1 MSYLRCQEKK
11 TGAIA
16 APQGAWW
23 TPMRRRLVGFDPPG
37 GFGVRER
44 GKGRGMQLHNQPSRR
59 EHRKLATESAPSR
72 RTSPEPLE
80 AAVVPRPAEPTGP
93 KDRPSWEDMLVAAG
107 LDRESRELSP
117 AERWL
122 ADRAAETVRAEA
134 DAGRGPCPTG

>member
-1 MSYLRCQEKK
+1 
-11 TGAIA
+11 
-16 APQGAWW
+16 
-23 TPMRRRLVGFDPPG
+23 
-37 GFGVRER
+37 
-44 GKGRGMQLHNQPSRR
+44 MQLHNQSSRR
-59 EHRKLATESAPSR
+59 ERRKLATESTPSR

-122 ADRAAETVRAEA
+122 ADRAEDAVWAEA
-134 DAGRGPCPTG
+134 GARHVPHPTD